1 MELSQISQEKQESS
15 MLNSI
20 LTFFVPSS
28 DIFSYV
34 AEYTSFQNMELIV
47 KSSNRSLF
55 GKLDYMSLHRLAS
68 KK

>member
-1 MELSQISQEKQESS
+1 MELSQISQEKQESC
-15 MLNSI
+15 SI

-34 AEYTSFQNMELIV
+34 AEYASFQNMELIV